1 MADIEEII
9 AAIRRLPACGF
20 EWVVVQS
27 TIGQFIGTMR
37 LHRIQYKPISGERA
51 NAMAGAGAVRAP
63 VSASVF
69 PSIAFF
75 GAPSLRAGAAAIRRA
90 ISSQSHR

>member
-1 MADIEEII
+1 MSNV
-9 AAIRRLPACGF
+9 PANSMG
-20 EWVVVQS
+20 
-27 TIGQFIGTMR
+27 IGQFIGTTQ

-51 NAMAGAGAVRAP
+51 NAMVSAGAARAP

-69 PSIAFF
+69 PSIAFV
-75 GAPSLRAGAAAIRRA
+75 GAPLRAGAAAIRRA